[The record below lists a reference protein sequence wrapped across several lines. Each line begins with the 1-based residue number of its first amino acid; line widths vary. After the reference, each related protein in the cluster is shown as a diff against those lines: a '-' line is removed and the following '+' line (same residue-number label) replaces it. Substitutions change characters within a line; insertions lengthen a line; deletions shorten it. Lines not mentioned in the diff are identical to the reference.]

1 MLSDNGTP
9 WALVFARGATK
20 QRRTFRALMRV
31 IAPDVEETLG
41 LHRFLNI
48 YSVQNVDMNGRILM
62 LHHRRLDL
70 EIPFQE
76 ILKN

>member
-9 WALVFARGATK
+9 WALVFARVAAK

-41 LHRFLNI
+41 LHHFLNI
-48 YSVQNVDMNGRILM
+48 YNVQNVDMNGRILKH
-62 LHHRRLDL
+62 HHRRPDL
-70 EIPFQE
+70 EILFNE